1 LERRLAELDELT
13 GQEEVWTDRE
23 RLTVLSREKREIQDR
38 LAGIAT
44 VETRLADGEA
54 LLEMIEE
61 DPDGGASLGPELVA
75 HVKDLVAMATD
86 LEISLILSAPEDRA
100 GAIVALNSGAGG
112 TESQDWVDML
122 ARMYQ
127 HWGERQ
133 GYKLELIDSQPG
145 EEAGLKSISFLVKG
159 EFVFGRL
166 KGETGIHR
174 LVRISPF
181 DSQARRHTTFASVF
195 VYPDIEDTIQIEID
209 DKDLRVDTF
218 RAGGAGGQ
226 HINKTDSAV
235 RLTHLPTGIV
245 VQCQNE
251 RSQYK
256 NKAFAMKVLR
266 ARLFD
271 YEQKKRDLAK
281 DELEK
286 AKKEIAWG
294 HQIRSYVLQ
303 PYRMVKDLR
312 TDHETSNTDAVLD
325 GDLNPFIK
333 AYLYKNLVKP
343 TGGEGS
349 G

>member
-1 LERRLAELDELT
+1 VA
-13 GQEEVWTDRE
+13 
-23 RLTVLSREKREIQDR
+23 S
-38 LAGIAT
+38 
-44 VETRLADGEA
+44 VEARLADGEA
-54 LLEMIEE
+54 LLELITE
-61 DPDGGASLGPELVA
+61 DPDGGASLGPDLVA
-75 HVKDLVAMATD
+75 HVKELSAAATD

-100 GAIVALNSGAGG
+100 SAIVALNSGAGG

-133 GYKLELIDSQPG
+133 GYKLELIDEQPG
-145 EEAGLKSISFLVKG
+145 EEAGFKNISFLIKG

-181 DSQARRHTTFASVF
+181 DAQARRHTTFASVF
-195 VYPDIEDTIQIEID
+195 VYPDIEDEIEIEID
-209 DKDLRVDTF
+209 EKDLRIDTY

-256 NKAFAMKVLR
+256 NKAFAMKVLK

-294 HQIRSYVLQ
+294 NQIRSYVLQ

-312 TDHETSNTDAVLD
+312 TDHETGNADAVLD

-333 AYLYKNLVKP
+333 AYLYQNLDKGKGPVQP
-343 TGGEGS
+343 
-349 G
+349 